1 MKIDKLRFRGKR
13 IGVVI
18 IPRITQTKGKEPTY
32 SCDLEI
38 TGWKGKMGAEDFQS
52 LKKYLKDEGY
62 MEQAYEVFNVVKEG
76 F

>member
-1 MKIDKLRFRGKR
+1 MKIDKLRFRGKY

-18 IPRITQTKGKEPTY
+18 IPRTSQIAGKTPTY

-38 TGWKGKMGAEDFQS
+38 TGWKGRMGAEDFKS

-62 MEQAYEVFNVVKEG
+62 IEQAYEMLKGIEG
-76 F
+76 

>member
-32 SCDLEI
+32 ACDLEI
-38 TGWKGKMGAEDFQS
+38 TGWKGKMCAEDFQS

-62 MEQAYEVFNVVKEG
+62 MEQAYGIFNDVEK
-76 F
+76 

>member
-18 IPRITQTKGKEPTY
+18 IPRMIQTKGNEPTY
-32 SCDLEI
+32 TCDLEI

-62 MEQAYEVFNVVKEG
+62 IEQAYEVFNVVKE
-76 F
+76 

>member
-1 MKIDKLRFRGKR
+1 MKIDKLRFRGKT

-18 IPRITQTKGKEPTY
+18 IPRMIQTKGKAHSY

-38 TGWKGKMGAEDFQS
+38 TGWKGKMSAEDFQS

-62 MEQAYEVFNVVKEG
+62 MEQALEIINNLEQ
-76 F
+76 

>member
-1 MKIDKLRFRGKR
+1 MKIDKLRFRGKT

-18 IPRITQTKGKEPTY
+18 IPRMTQTRGKAPSY

-38 TGWKGKMGAEDFQS
+38 TGWKGKMCAEDFQS

-62 MEQAYEVFNVVKEG
+62 MEQALKIINNLEQ
-76 F
+76 

>member
-1 MKIDKLRFRGKR
+1 MKIDKLRFRGKT

-18 IPRITQTKGKEPTY
+18 IPRMTQTKGNEPTY

-38 TGWKGKMGAEDFQS
+38 TGWKGKMSAEDFQS

-62 MEQAYEVFNVVKEG
+62 IEQAYEVFNVVKE
-76 F
+76 

>member
-18 IPRITQTKGKEPTY
+18 IPCITQAKGKEPTY

-38 TGWKGKMGAEDFQS
+38 TGWKGKMDAEDFQS

-62 MEQAYEVFNVVKEG
+62 MEQAYKE
-76 F
+76 

>member
-1 MKIDKLRFRGKR
+1 MKIDKLRFRGKT

-18 IPRITQTKGKEPTY
+18 IPRMTQTKGKMPSY

-62 MEQAYEVFNVVKEG
+62 MEQALEIINNLEQ
-76 F
+76 

>member
-1 MKIDKLRFRGKR
+1 MKIDKLRFRGKT

-18 IPRITQTKGKEPTY
+18 IPRMTQTKGKTPSY

-62 MEQAYEVFNVVKEG
+62 MEQAYEIFSGVEK
-76 F
+76 

>member
-1 MKIDKLRFRGKR
+1 MKIDKLRFRGKT

-18 IPRITQTKGKEPTY
+18 IPRMTQTKGKTPPY

-62 MEQAYEVFNVVKEG
+62 MEQAYEVFSSVEK
-76 F
+76 

>member
-1 MKIDKLRFRGKR
+1 MKIDKLRFRGKT

-18 IPRITQTKGKEPTY
+18 IPRMTQTKGKMPTY

-38 TGWKGKMGAEDFQS
+38 TGWKGRMGAEDFKS

-62 MEQAYEVFNVVKEG
+62 IEQAYEMLTEL
-76 F
+76 

>member
-1 MKIDKLRFRGKR
+1 MKIDKLRFRGKY

-18 IPRITQTKGKEPTY
+18 IPRMSQITGKTPTY

-38 TGWKGKMGAEDFQS
+38 TGWKGRMGAEDFKS

-62 MEQAYEVFNVVKEG
+62 IEQAYEMLNRVEK
-76 F
+76 

>member
-1 MKIDKLRFRGKR
+1 MKIDKLRFRGKT

-18 IPRITQTKGKEPTY
+18 IPRMTQTKGKAPTY

-38 TGWKGKMGAEDFQS
+38 TGWKGKMAAEDFQS

-62 MEQAYEVFNVVKEG
+62 MEQAYEIFSGVEK
-76 F
+76 

>member
-32 SCDLEI
+32 ACDLEI
-38 TGWKGKMGAEDFQS
+38 TGWKGKMCAEDFQS

-62 MEQAYEVFNVVKEG
+62 IEQAYEVLK
-76 F
+76 

>member
-1 MKIDKLRFRGKR
+1 MKIDKLRFRGKT

-18 IPRITQTKGKEPTY
+18 IPRMTQTKGKMPSY

-38 TGWKGKMGAEDFQS
+38 TGWRGKMSAEDFQS

-62 MEQAYEVFNVVKEG
+62 IEQAYEGLK
-76 F
+76 

>member
-1 MKIDKLRFRGKR
+1 MKIDKLRFRGKT

-18 IPRITQTKGKEPTY
+18 IPRMTQTKGKAHSY

-38 TGWKGKMGAEDFQS
+38 TGWKGKMVAEDFQS

-62 MEQAYEVFNVVKEG
+62 IEQAYEAFSSVEK
-76 F
+76 

>member
-1 MKIDKLRFRGKR
+1 MKIDKLRFRGKT

-18 IPRITQTKGKEPTY
+18 IPRMTQTKGKVHSY

-38 TGWKGKMGAEDFQS
+38 TGWKGKMCAEDFQS

-62 MEQAYEVFNVVKEG
+62 MEQAYEIFSGVEK
-76 F
+76 

>member
-1 MKIDKLRFRGKR
+1 MKIDKLRFRGKT

-18 IPRITQTKGKEPTY
+18 IPRMTQTKGKMPSY

-62 MEQAYEVFNVVKEG
+62 MEQALKIINNLEQ
-76 F
+76 